1 MLSITHAAIA
11 VSAASLTFQLGTDNS
26 LALGLALLGSQLPDL
41 DTTTSTIGQ
50 ICFPLSN
57 WLEDNFPHRTIT
69 HSLLAT
75 VVIAAIA
82 LPIGYYFDHLIT
94 AAVLPFGHLVACV
107 SDTLTKKGV
116 QLFYPAQYWAV
127 AGSNPRR
134 RLKTGGA
141 GEYWVLAI
149 AIFLLV
155 FSIWINNNGGIFQ
168 NLGQNLSL
176 SDAVVKVYNENA
188 ETHHVYAS
196 ITGVWE
202 SDRSS
207 ADGRY
212 LILSTKGKEFIVTD
226 GEAVYKTGAQIITAK
241 VKTIVGEESENIIKT
256 LNFNDEQAIDKLNQ
270 LKEKY
275 PANLIVVSGEL
286 TIDLPDKIDEFA
298 QPNTMKTFDVSSNK
312 VNFDNCLLD
321 EVIEVLEGQYAIG
334 SVEVIVINPVPARL
348 WHFSE

>member
-1 MLSITHAAIA
+1 MMSITHAAIA
-11 VSAASLTFQLGTDNS
+11 LGAASLTFGLGTDNS

-50 ICFPLSN
+50 ILFPLSN
-57 WLEDNFPHRTIT
+57 WIEDNFPHRSIT

-75 VVIAAIA
+75 FTLAAIA
-82 LPIGYYFDHLIT
+82 LPIGYYSNHLIT
-94 AAVLPFGHLVACV
+94 AAALPFGHLVACV

-116 QLFYPAQYWAV
+116 QLFYPCQFWAV

-149 AIFLLV
+149 AIFILV
-155 FSIWINNNGGIFQ
+155 SSLYINNNGGIFQ

-176 SDAVVKVYNENA
+176 SSAVIKTYNENA
-188 ETHHVYAS
+188 ENNHVYAE
-196 ITGVWE
+196 IKGFWE

-207 ADGRY
+207 ANGKY

-226 GEAVYKTGAQIITAK
+226 GEAVYKTGAQIITSK
-241 VKTIVGEESENIIKT
+241 VKTVIGEKSENIIKT
-256 LNFNDEQAIDKLNQ
+256 VSFDDEQAITQLNE

-286 TIDLPDKIDEFA
+286 TIDLPDKIDEYA
-298 QPNTMKTFDVSSNK
+298 QPNTMKTFDISSNK
-312 VNFDNCLLD
+312 VTFDNCLLN
-321 EVIEVLEGQYAIG
+321 EVIGVLDGQYAIG
-334 SVEVIVINPVPARL
+334 TIEITVINPVP
-348 WHFSE
+348 FV

>member
-11 VSAASLTFQLGTDNS
+11 VSAASLTFQLGTDNP
-26 LALGLALLGSQLPDL
+26 LALGIALLGSQLPDL

-57 WLEDNFPHRTIT
+57 WIEDRFPHRTIT

-116 QLFYPAQYWAV
+116 QLFYPAQFWAV

-134 RLKTGGA
+134 RLKSGGNA
-141 GEYWVLAI
+141 EYLVLAI
-149 AIFLLV
+149 AVTILI

-176 SDAVVKVYNENA
+176 SSAVIKTYNENA
-188 ETHHVYAS
+188 ENRHVYAE
-196 ITGVWE
+196 IQGFWE

-207 ADGRY
+207 ADGKY
-212 LILSTKGKEFIVTD
+212 LILGNKGKEFIVTD
-226 GEAVYKTGAQIITAK
+226 GEAVYKTGAQIITSK
-241 VKTIVGEESENIIKT
+241 VKTVIGGESENIIKT
-256 LNFNDEQAIDKLNQ
+256 LSFDDELTTDKLNQ

-275 PANLIVVSGEL
+275 PDNLNIPNLPEL
-286 TIDLPDKIDEFA
+286 I
-298 QPNTMKTFDVSSNK
+298 
-312 VNFDNCLLD
+312 
-321 EVIEVLEGQYAIG
+321 LE
-334 SVEVIVINPVPARL
+334 
-348 WHFSE
+348 

>member
-11 VSAASLTFQLGTDNS
+11 VSAASLTFQLGTDNPA
-26 LALGLALLGSQLPDL
+26 ALGLALLGSQLPDL

-116 QLFYPAQYWAV
+116 QLLYPMPLYAAF
-127 AGSNPRR
+127 GLNPRR
-134 RLKTGGA
+134 RIKTGGA
-141 GEYWVLAI
+141 AEFWILAI
-149 AIFLLV
+149 AVALLIFG
-155 FSIWINNNGGIFQ
+155 IWINDNGGIFQ

-176 SDAVVKVYNENA
+176 SDAVVQVYNENA
-188 ETHHVYAS
+188 ENHHVYAE
-196 ITGVWE
+196 IQGFWE

-207 ADGRY
+207 ADGKY
-212 LILSTKGKEFIVTD
+212 LILDAQGKEFIVTD
-226 GEAVYKTGAQIITAK
+226 GENVYKTGAQIITSK
-241 VKTIVGEESENIIKT
+241 VKTVIGEESENIIKT
-256 LNFNDEQAIDKLNQ
+256 VTFKDEKTGAKLNQ
-270 LKEKY
+270 IVENY
-275 PANLIVVSGEL
+275 PDSLIVVNGVLKIEL
-286 TIDLPDKIDEFA
+286 PGRIEIISR
-298 QPNTMKTFDVSSNK
+298 PNTMKTLSLSGRFLT
-312 VNFDNCLLD
+312 FDNCLLED
-321 EVIEVLEGQYAIG
+321 AIAVLDDQYAIG
-334 SVEVIVINPVPARL
+334 SVEVTVISPVL
-348 WHFSE
+348 

>member
-82 LPIGYYFDHLIT
+82 LPIGYYFDHLVT

-149 AIFLLV
+149 AVTILI

-176 SDAVVKVYNENA
+176 SSAVIKTYNENA
-188 ETHHVYAS
+188 ENHHVYAE
-196 ITGVWE
+196 IQGFWE

-212 LILSTKGKEFIVTD
+212 LILGNKGKEFIVTD
-226 GEAVYKTGAQIITAK
+226 GEAVYKTGAQIITSK
-241 VKTIVGEESENIIKT
+241 VKTVIGGKSENIIKT
-256 LNFNDEQAIDKLNQ
+256 LSFDDEQATDKLNQ
-270 LKEKY
+270 LQEKY
-275 PANLIVVSGEL
+275 PANLIVISGEL
-286 TIDLPDKIDEFA
+286 TIDLPDKIDEFTK
-298 QPNTMKTFDVSSNK
+298 PNTMKTFSVSSNK
-312 VNFDNCLLD
+312 LTFDNCLLD
-321 EVIEVLEGQYAIG
+321 RVIEVLEGQYAIG
-334 SVEVIVINPVPARL
+334 NVEVIIINPL
-348 WHFSE
+348 SNLDK

>member
-11 VSAASLTFQLGTDNS
+11 VSAASLTFGLGTDNS

-57 WLEDNFPHRTIT
+57 WLEDNFPHRSIT

-75 VVIAAIA
+75 VTIAAIA
-82 LPIGYYFDHLIT
+82 LPIGYYYNHLIT
-94 AAVLPFGHLVACV
+94 AAVLPFGHLVACF
-107 SDTLTKKGV
+107 SDTFTKKGV
-116 QLFYPAQYWAV
+116 QIFYPVQFWAV

-149 AIFLLV
+149 AITILI

-188 ETHHVYAS
+188 ETNHVYAE
-196 ITGVWE
+196 IQGFWE

-207 ADGRY
+207 ADGKY

-226 GEAVYKTGAQIITAK
+226 GEAVYKTGAQIITSK
-241 VKTIVGEESENIIKT
+241 VKTVIGGPSENIIKT
-256 LNFNDEQAIDKLNQ
+256 LSFDDEQATDKLNEI
-270 LKEKY
+270 KEEY

-286 TIDLPDKIDEFA
+286 AIDLPDKIDEFTK
-298 QPNTMKTFDVSSNK
+298 PNTMKTFDISSNK
-312 VNFDNCLLD
+312 VTFNNCLLN
-321 EVIEVLEGQYAIG
+321 EVIAVLDGQYAIG
-334 SVEVIVINPVPARL
+334 SIEVTVINPVP
-348 WHFSE
+348 EV

>member
-1 MLSITHAAIA
+1 MLRSARSAIA
-11 VSAASLTFQLGTDNS
+11 LSGTSLVLGTGQP
-26 LALGLALLGSQLPDL
+26 LPLGLAILGSQLPDL

-82 LPIGYYFDHLIT
+82 LPIGYHFDHLIT

-149 AIFLLV
+149 AVTVLI

-188 ETHHVYAS
+188 ETHHVYAE
-196 ITGVWE
+196 IQGFWE
-202 SDRSS
+202 SDRSN
-207 ADGRY
+207 ADGKY

-226 GEAVYKTGAQIITAK
+226 GEAVYKTGAQIITSK
-241 VKTIVGEESENIIKT
+241 VKTVIGGESENIIKT
-256 LNFNDEQAIDKLNQ
+256 LSFNDEQATDKLNQ

-286 TIDLPDKIDEFA
+286 TIDLPDKIDEYA
-298 QPNTMKTFDVSSNK
+298 KPNTMKTFDISSNK
-312 VNFDNCLLD
+312 VTFDNCLLD
-321 EVIEVLEGQYAIG
+321 EVVEVLEGQYAIG
-334 SVEVIVINPVPARL
+334 SVEVTVINPV
-348 WHFSE
+348 S